1 MLNRIAPFGLGLAG
15 VINLLPVSGVLG
27 VSWLKSLYGFD
38 IAGADLEI
46 LLRHRAILFGVV
58 GLLLMTSVFHRAL
71 RPVAVLVGLGSMVSF
86 IVVAAV
92 VGRYGPA
99 ITKIIIADL
108 IGIAALAPALVQ
120 AFSSFQRTE

>member
-1 MLNRIAPFGLGLAG
+1 MLNRIAPYGIALAG

-27 VSWLKSLYGFD
+27 ASWLKSLYGFD

-58 GLLLMTSVFHRAL
+58 GLLLLASVFHRVL
-71 RPVAVLVGLGSMVSF
+71 RPAAVLVGLGSMVSF
-86 IVVAAV
+86 IGVAV
-92 VGRYGPA
+92 VVGGYGPA

-108 IGIAALAPALVQ
+108 IGIAALVPALVQ
-120 AFSSFQRTE
+120 AFSSFERTE